1 MATANAKS
9 ELSLDT
15 LISPHRTAVMGVLN
29 VTPDSFSDG
38 GEFVDPQVAIAH
50 ATRMVAEGADII
62 DVGAESTR
70 PYGGMRP
77 VTTEIE
83 RARLEPVLPALVGL
97 GPPVS
102 IDTMKA
108 TVADWAIRQGAAIA
122 NDVWGLQRDPDMAR
136 VVADHGVPVI
146 VMHNRDKADPA
157 IDIVEDML
165 AFFERSLAIADTA
178 GVRREQIVIDPGIG
192 FGKTPEQ
199 SVIAVAQIA
208 RLKCFGLP
216 ILIGL
221 SRKRF
226 ISSIVVSEPSERLG
240 GSIAG
245 HLLAVQEGAV
255 IVRTHDVFETVQALR
270 VAEAIARARTGSTRT
285 GNAKSGSD
293 RTGSDM

>member
-1 MATANAKS
+1 MTAIAGPAS
-9 ELSLDT
+9 AVSLDE
-15 LISPHRTAVMGVLN
+15 LISPRRTTVMGVLN
-29 VTPDSFSDG
+29 LTPDSFSDG
-38 GEFVDPQVAIAH
+38 GRFVDPAVAIAH
-50 ATRMVAEGADII
+50 ATEMVADGADII

-70 PYGGMRP
+70 PYGGMQP
-77 VTTEIE
+77 VTAQIE
-83 RARLEPVLPALVGL
+83 RARLEPVLPAVIGL
-97 GPPVS
+97 GKPVS

-108 TVADWAIRQGAAIA
+108 DICDFAIRQGAAIA

-146 VMHNRDKADPA
+146 VMHNRDAADPA
-157 IDIVEDML
+157 IDIVADML
-165 AFFERSLAIADTA
+165 AYFERSLAIARDA
-178 GVRREQIVIDPGIG
+178 GVRDTQIVIDPGIG

-199 SVIAVAQIA
+199 SVIAVAQLA

-226 ISSIVVSEPSERLG
+226 ISSIVPSEPTERLG

-245 HLLAVQEGAV
+245 HLLAVQAGAS

-270 VAEAIARARTGSTRT
+270 VAEAIRSAQ
-285 GNAKSGSD
+285 
-293 RTGSDM
+293 

>member
-1 MATANAKS
+1 MTASAPKPAS
-9 ELSLDT
+9 RLALTD
-15 LISPHRTAVMGVLN
+15 LISPHRATVMGVLN
-29 VTPDSFSDG
+29 LTPDSFSDG
-38 GEFVDPQVAIAH
+38 GRFVDPEVAITH
-50 ATRMVAEGADII
+50 ATEMVAEGADII

-77 VTTEIE
+77 VTAEIE
-83 RARLEPVLPALVGL
+83 QARLEPVLSAVAGL
-97 GPPVS
+97 GRPVS

-108 TVADWAIRQGAAIA
+108 VVLDWAIRNGAAIA

-146 VMHNRDKADPA
+146 VMHNRDEADPA
-157 IDIVEDML
+157 IDIVDDML
-165 AFFERSLAIADTA
+165 RYFERSLAIADAA
-178 GVRREQIVIDPGIG
+178 GVGRAQIVIDPGIG

-199 SVIAVAQIA
+199 SVIAVAKLAQ
-208 RLKCFGLP
+208 LSCFGLP

-226 ISSIVVSEPSERLG
+226 ISSIVPSEPTQRLG

-245 HLLAVQEGAV
+245 HLMAVQEGAT

-270 VAEAIARARTGSTRT
+270 IAEAIARA
-285 GNAKSGSD
+285 K
-293 RTGSDM
+293 

>member
-1 MATANAKS
+1 MTAIAGPAS
-9 ELSLDT
+9 AVSLDE
-15 LISPHRTAVMGVLN
+15 LISPRRTTVMGVLN
-29 VTPDSFSDG
+29 LTPDSFSDG
-38 GEFVDPQVAIAH
+38 GRFVDPAVAIAH
-50 ATRMVAEGADII
+50 ATEMVANGADII

-70 PYGGMRP
+70 PYGGMQP
-77 VTTEIE
+77 VTAQIE
-83 RARLEPVLPALVGL
+83 RARLEPVLPAVIGL
-97 GPPVS
+97 GKPVS

-108 TVADWAIRQGAAIA
+108 DICDFAIRQGAAIA

-146 VMHNRDKADPA
+146 VMHNRDAADPA
-157 IDIVEDML
+157 IDIVADML
-165 AFFERSLAIADTA
+165 AYFERSLAIARDA
-178 GVRREQIVIDPGIG
+178 GVRDTQIVIDPGIG

-199 SVIAVAQIA
+199 SVIAVAQLA

-226 ISSIVVSEPSERLG
+226 ISSIVPSEPTERLG

-245 HLLAVQEGAV
+245 HLLAVQAGAS

-270 VAEAIARARTGSTRT
+270 VAEAIRSAQ
-285 GNAKSGSD
+285 
-293 RTGSDM
+293 

>member
-1 MATANAKS
+1 MTASAPKPAS
-9 ELSLDT
+9 RLALAD
-15 LISPHRTAVMGVLN
+15 LISPHRATVMGVLN
-29 VTPDSFSDG
+29 LTPDSFSDG
-38 GEFVDPQVAIAH
+38 GRFVDPDVAIAH
-50 ATRMVAEGADII
+50 ATEMVAEGADII

-77 VTTEIE
+77 VTAEIE
-83 RARLEPVLPALVGL
+83 QARLEPVLSAVVDL
-97 GPPVS
+97 GRPVS

-108 TVADWAIRQGAAIA
+108 VVLDWTIRQGVAIA

-146 VMHNRDKADPA
+146 VMHNRDEADPA
-157 IDIVEDML
+157 IDIVDDML
-165 AFFERSLAIADTA
+165 RYFERSIAIADKA

-199 SVIAVAQIA
+199 SVIAVAKLGQ
-208 RLKCFGLP
+208 LTCFGLP

-226 ISSIVVSEPSERLG
+226 ISSIVPSEATQRLG

-245 HLLAVQEGAV
+245 HLMAVQEGAT
-255 IVRTHDVFETVQALR
+255 IVRTHDVFETMQALR
-270 VAEAIARARTGSTRT
+270 VAEAIGRAR
-285 GNAKSGSD
+285 
-293 RTGSDM
+293 